1 MINAGAVASGGTIPA
16 IGEKNMHSRNRAP
29 ILVIVGYYMMTLV
42 KDIDWADPGIGI
54 PVLLTIALMPFTYSI
69 TNGVGAGFLSY
80 TVIAVLR
87 GRARDVHPLMYV
99 VSAIFVWYYVN
110 GTLA

>member
-1 MINAGAVASGGTIPA
+1 MFFSPIAGIVPAVAT
-16 IGEKNMHSRNRAP
+16 AP

-87 GRARDVHPLMYV
+87 GRARDVHPLMYL
-99 VSAIFVWYYVN
+99 VSAIFAWYFIHGVV
-110 GTLA
+110 G